1 MQKSFE
7 NSSYIMLPSS
17 TGNGLLSQSHRFLVV
32 NATCNS
38 RNISRQS
45 CSEHMFRL
53 FRIWRSKP
61 NIVIS
66 IQFNKKDCICH
77 LQLWDVLACW
87 SWNCIQL
94 WAEARRPFKVFPINS
109 PFYLMV
115 FRRISIMAKYL
126 SFSTENWIIKLFSE
140 IKVEINFV
148 AVRCR
153 KYWTRWREN

>member
-1 MQKSFE
+1 MSVFALIKLVNKCDASGLSSWICHFMHCKS
-7 NSSYIMLPSS
+7 YCGLHYVWPL
-17 TGNGLLSQSHRFLVV
+17 NG
-32 NATCNS
+32 
-38 RNISRQS
+38 IP
-45 CSEHMFRL
+45 
-53 FRIWRSKP
+53 I
-61 NIVIS
+61 
-66 IQFNKKDCICH
+66 IQFNKKGCICN

-153 KYWTRWREN
+153 KYWTWWREN